1 MGPSLNFI
9 RRHIMYES
17 RWLVALLVLLGAC
30 SDTAPQG
37 KQSDVGTDVGVS
49 DAQSDALQDDLGTD
63 ATDATN
69 NAPGPVVVEV
79 LQTGQATVAEHLFTY
94 ELARVTDPDSG
105 HVTYVQW
112 NRPLDMPSTPH
123 PVFVFTKPYVGID
136 WTGEAVD
143 EKWAALG
150 AGMHPD
156 ADEPSFAAETGS
168 NIAYSQITPLQGV
181 EEGAVPLLNQIPTL
195 MLFGRF
201 YAGGS
206 IQDDRDD
213 MVLGLRFLENRPDV
227 DPARIA
233 ILGGSWGG
241 FEAIYAAAYAPES
254 VRPAYGIALYPLSDF
269 AQETAY
275 ADQFPTL
282 SVAGQ
287 RDMYMNFFEPY
298 GRRIQA
304 TVEPNGSFAG
314 FTHADIAS
322 RLSTPFI
329 FLHDDHDTLVPFT
342 MAEDLAK
349 SLGDRAQYLW
359 FRHEAPVDLNV
370 DVPSHGPTPSAF
382 PISMYSLTYASVLVQ
397 LLPSTNPLILVAD
410 SNDFQAMLLHLQA
423 QEARGQG
430 LSDFLKMLAALA
442 DARIQI
448 FDLSANGFTAGPD
461 FVAAGFNQAFGTDYT
476 ASNIQA
482 SLLAR

>member
-1 MGPSLNFI
+1 MS
-9 RRHIMYES
+9 ES
-17 RWLVALLVLLGAC
+17 RWFVALLVLFAAC
-30 SDTAPQG
+30 SDAAPQD
-37 KQSDVGTDVGVS
+37 KQTDDAGTHDVGINGDDAGSDV
-49 DAQSDALQDDLGTD
+49 LQYDLGTD
-63 ATDATN
+63 ATNDTN
-69 NAPGPVVVEV
+69 NASGPVVVEV
-79 LQTGQATVAEHLFTY
+79 LQTGQAVVAEQSFTY
-94 ELARVTDPDSG
+94 ELARVTDSVSG

-112 NRPLDMPSTPH
+112 NRPVDMPSTPH

-143 EKWAALG
+143 EKWTALG
-150 AGMHPD
+150 AGTHPD
-156 ADEPSFAAETGS
+156 DDEPSFDVATGS
-168 NIAYSQITPLQGV
+168 SINYQQITPLQGV
-181 EEGAVPLLNQIPTL
+181 EEGAVPLLNKIPTL

-206 IQDDRDD
+206 IQDDLDD
-213 MVLGLRFLENRPDV
+213 MVVGLRFLENRQDV

-241 FEAIYAAAYAPES
+241 FEALYTAAYAPES

-282 SVAGQ
+282 ADAGQ

-304 TVEPNGSFAG
+304 TVSEGPATNFAG

-329 FLHDDHDTLVPFT
+329 FLHDDLDTLVPFT
-342 MAEDLAK
+342 MAQSLAE

-370 DVPSHGPTPSAF
+370 DVPSHGPTPAAF
-382 PISMYSLTYASVLVQ
+382 PLSMYSLTYASVLVE
-397 LLPSTNPLILVAD
+397 LLPTTNPLILVAD
-410 SNDFQAMLLHLQA
+410 SNEFLAMVLHLQA
-423 QEARGQG
+423 QESRGQG

-442 DARIQI
+442 DARVQV
-448 FDLSANGFTAGPD
+448 FDLSANGFVSGPD
-461 FVAAGFNQAFGTDYT
+461 FVVAGFNQAFGTSFT
-476 ASNIQA
+476 PSNIQA